1 VVLAVVRVM
10 IVRGMIVR
18 GMIVRGMIDGSSP
31 SGTLERSRWH
41 EYDNHS
47 ARVDF
52 S

>member
-1 VVLAVVRVM
+1 VIVVRV
-10 IVRGMIVR
+10 IVVRVIV
-18 GMIVRGMIDGSSP
+18 VRVKLDEESACARASRR
-31 SGTLERSRWH
+31 LRWH